1 MQVRMMEQV
10 LAPSMQHAQKADLG
24 AQMGRVSGD
33 GAESLGR
40 GAEQD
45 IVDDTIVLEG
55 DDRDLLRHREDNME
69 ILGVEEFRLAVS
81 EPLRAGE

>member
-1 MQVRMMEQV
+1 MVR
-10 LAPSMQHAQKADLG
+10 
-24 AQMGRVSGD
+24 R
-33 GAESLGR
+33 SLGR